1 MKTLKRKTRSDKFPL
16 TLHPTGQYCKKIK
29 GKTYYFGSD
38 KKDALQRYLDQA
50 TYLHGCQNNLQRPTD
65 DSMTLK
71 QLCDMYLTYQYSKLQ
86 ADDLTA
92 KHHNDQISS
101 LDKLMAFLGPNRKI
115 KSISTLDLQNY
126 KRKLQKSYGSVCRLN
141 LHISIMKALFHW
153 ARKNDILAN
162 IPNIDAV
169 SRGKIIHQERFTFN
183 SEQITILLS
192 VADVKMRAMIWLGL
206 NCGFGC
212 TDCSELKWS
221 DLDIINAR
229 VKLPRRKTGIL
240 RDLPLWPETVES
252 LEKIPRTGKLVF
264 YTSRGNPYIQTLLK
278 PDGNGNGKYTT
289 LNTITTKFSR
299 LIKKSGFD
307 VSKGTGFYTLRRTA
321 ATLAARSGDP
331 FAVQRLLGHADLQM
345 ATRYVQDVSKQTDR
359 VIQNSRMYVCQIN
372 NWHNQKPL

>member
-16 TLHPTGQYCKKIK
+16 TFHPTGQYCKKIN
-29 GKTYYFGSD
+29 GKMYYFGSD
-38 KKDALQRYLDQA
+38 KKQALEKYLDQA

-71 QLCDMYLTYQYSKLQ
+71 QLCDMYLQYQYSKLQ
-86 ADDLTA
+86 AKDLTA
-92 KHHNDQISS
+92 SHHNEQIGS
-101 LDKLMAFLGPNRKI
+101 LNKLMAFMGPSRKI

-153 ARKNDILAN
+153 ARKNDILEN
-162 IPNIDAV
+162 IPNIDAI
-169 SRGKIIHQERFTFN
+169 SRGKIIHQERFTFD
-183 SEQITILLS
+183 SEQINKLLS
-192 VADVKMRAMIWLGL
+192 AADVKMQAMIWLGL

-221 DLDIINAR
+221 DLDLVSAR
-229 VKLPRRKTGIL
+229 VKLARKKTGIS
-240 RDLPLWPETVES
+240 RDLPLWPETVKA

-278 PDGNGNGKYTT
+278 PDGSGNGKHTT

-299 LIKKSGFD
+299 LIRKSGLD
-307 VSKGTGFYTLRRTA
+307 VPKGTGFYSLRRTA
-321 ATLAARSGDP
+321 ATIAARSGDP

-359 VIQNSRMYVCQIN
+359 VIENSRMYVCQMN
-372 NWHNQKPL
+372 K